1 MFSYHNRPR
10 IRQPLCRCSASAGCF
25 QPALQLWSKK
35 GNSTQL
41 LQCLNPSPTRL
52 LNLQW
57 VLQPLRASG
66 FHLNKGQREA
76 RKQRLNTLLSRGS
89 MESWRKETISQVRGR
104 SFWASTCGFNSSK
117 TLQENGYFL
126 LRNSSHTLFVV
137 TCSDVMVNALYG
149 DNSVW
154 NSFSVQIPYQA
165 FDAPMNLLDKQ
176 EKQVSSPINR
186 HSQEGQKLNASPVP
200 PRAPHKATSG
210 STAPRLGMDLVCKF
224 LYSFWVHL
232 LEGLPLEL
240 KYSRGLE
247 NIRI

>member
-1 MFSYHNRPR
+1 M
-10 IRQPLCRCSASAGCF
+10 CRCSVSAGCF

-41 LQCLNPSPTRL
+41 LQRLNPSPTCL

-57 VLQPLRASG
+57 VLQP
-66 FHLNKGQREA
+66 LNKGQREA
-76 RKQRLNTLLSRGS
+76 RKQRLNTSLSRGS

-149 DNSVW
+149 DNSIW
-154 NSFSVQIPYQA
+154 NSFSVQIPHQA

-176 EKQVSSPINR
+176 EKQMSSPINR
-186 HSQEGQKLNASPVP
+186 HGQEGQKPSPVP
-200 PRAPHKATSG
+200 PRAPHKAMSG
-210 STAPRLGMDLVCKF
+210 SKAPQLGMDLVCKF

-232 LEGLPLEL
+232 LESLPLEL